1 MKKAKIEW
9 YVFTDNPQ
17 YGRLYLGKSKFKS
30 EADDIGKRANKGKY
44 VVERRH
50 IWK

>member
-1 MKKAKIEW
+1 MSKSTIWW

-17 YGRLYLGKSKFKS
+17 YGRLFLGKSKFKS

-50 IWK
+50 VWK